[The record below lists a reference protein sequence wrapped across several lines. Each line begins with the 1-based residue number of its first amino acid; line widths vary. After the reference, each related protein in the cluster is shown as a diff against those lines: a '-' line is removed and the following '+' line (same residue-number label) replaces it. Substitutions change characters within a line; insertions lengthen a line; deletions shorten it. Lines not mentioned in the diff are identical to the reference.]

1 MLFQQSRKKIK
12 ELEAKVAEQ
21 AAEISRLRN
30 QQDRIAEIRRTENK
44 FGGLFGRLGRP
55 LV

>member
-1 MLFQQSRKKIK
+1 MLFRQRRKKIK

-21 AAEISRLRN
+21 AAEILQLRRQN
-30 QQDRIAEIRRTENK
+30 ERIAEIRRMDGLIQGR
-44 FGGLFGRLGRP
+44 FGGRP

>member
-1 MLFQQSRKKIK
+1 MLFRQSRKKIK

-21 AAEISRLRN
+21 AAEILQLRK
-30 QQDRIAEIRRTENK
+30 QQDRIAEIRRMDGR
-44 FGGLFGRLGRP
+44 FGGRP

>member
-1 MLFQQSRKKIK
+1 MLFRQSRKKIK

-21 AAEISRLRN
+21 AAEILQLRR
-30 QQDRIAEIRRTENK
+30 QQDRIAEIRRMD
-44 FGGLFGRLGRP
+44 GRFDGRP

>member
-1 MLFQQSRKKIK
+1 MLFRQSRKKIK

-21 AAEISRLRN
+21 AAEILQLRRQN
-30 QQDRIAEIRRTENK
+30 ERIAEIRRMDGR
-44 FGGLFGRLGRP
+44 FGGFGGRP